1 VFLRETRRTNRDG
14 SVVSYLQLAHNE
26 RHPVSGNPVAKV
38 IHSFGRADQVDRA
51 ALARLVSSISRFLTP
66 EQAVTATTA
75 TTATTAVSAGEPGG
89 GVEVL
94 DSRRLGA
101 AWTLDR
107 IWERLGI
114 GAAIRRVATG
124 RRLDGE
130 QVERVVFAL
139 VAQRACEPGSKLAAT
154 GWVAE
159 RVAIAGCSGFTD
171 DAAYAAMDFLL
182 DALPEIAAEVFGSVA
197 HLLNLDLDIVFVDT
211 TSTYWETE
219 TADEL
224 AELADEPAD
233 DETSNPAEAGTRA
246 FGHSKDHRGDL
257 PQVVIAMAVT
267 RDGVPVRCW
276 SFPGD
281 TADTAIIRT
290 VKDDL
295 GGWGLRRL
303 VWVAD
308 RGFASAAN
316 RAYLTRGGGHYIHA
330 EKLRQTNTE
339 AAAALARPG
348 RYRTVADNLRVKEVQ
363 VAPGGDGDGDH
374 GARTQRF
381 VICHNPE
388 AAERDQ
394 RVRTNLVAHLQQLID
409 GSDSWTTRRRDEL
422 VGSLKTKPGLRRY
435 LRRTQ
440 TGLLRVDHGAIKRET
455 HLDGKWLLRTSD
467 LTLTPDDLAAA
478 YKQLLAVER
487 GWRDF
492 KGALGLRPVFHHRE
506 DRIRAHIQLCW
517 LALLLLRVIEIATG
531 DTWRNVRRELDRMHL
546 VTLATNAGQIAQ
558 RTTSTAGQQTLL
570 RALDLPEPPRIFD
583 YTLPS
588 SS

>member
-1 VFLRETRRTNRDG
+1 MFLRETRRTNRDG

-66 EQAVTATTA
+66 EQAVTVTAAATA
-75 TTATTAVSAGEPGG
+75 AGAAE
-89 GVEVL
+89 VEVL

-107 IWERLGI
+107 VWERLGI
-114 GAAIRRVATG
+114 GAAIRRVAAG
-124 RRLDGE
+124 RRLDGDA
-130 QVERVVFAL
+130 VERVVFAL

-159 RVAIAGCSGFTD
+159 RVAIGSCAGFSD

-224 AELADEPAD
+224 AELAPDAAD
-233 DETSNPAEAGTRA
+233 DEVSSPTEAGTRA
-246 FGHSKDHRGDL
+246 FGHSKDHRADL

-276 SFPGD
+276 TFPGD

-295 GGWGLRRL
+295 GEWGLRRL

-330 EKLRQTNTE
+330 EKLRHTNTE

-348 RYRTVADNLRVKEVQ
+348 RYRTVADNLRVKEVS
-363 VAPGGDGDGDH
+363 VAPGGDGDGDE

-388 AAERDQ
+388 QADRDQ
-394 RVRTNLVAHLQQLID
+394 QVRANLVAHLQQLIK
-409 GSDSWTTRRRDEL
+409 GSDTWTGRRRDEL

-435 LRRTQ
+435 LRRTPS
-440 TGLLRVDHGAIKRET
+440 GLLRVDHGAIKREQ

-492 KGALGLRPVFHHRE
+492 KGALGLRPVFHYRE

-517 LALLLLRVIEIATG
+517 LALLLLRVIENATG
-531 DTWRNVRRELDRMHL
+531 DTWRNTRRELDRMHL
-546 VTLATNAGQIAQ
+546 VTLATSAGRVAQ
-558 RTTSTAGQQTLL
+558 RSTTTPGQQTVL
-570 RALDLPEPPRIFD
+570 RALDLPEPPRFFD
-583 YTLPS
+583 FTLPDS
-588 SS
+588 R

>member
-1 VFLRETRRTNRDG
+1 MYLRETCRTNRDG
-14 SVVSYLQLAHNE
+14 SVVRYLQLAHNE
-26 RHPVSGNPVAKV
+26 RHPQTGNPVAKV
-38 IHSFGRADQVDRA
+38 IHNFGRAERVDRDG
-51 ALARLVSSISRFLTP
+51 LARLVSSISRFLDP
-66 EQAVTATTA
+66 A
-75 TTATTAVSAGEPGG
+75 TAVAAAAGAE
-89 GVEVL
+89 VEVL
-94 DSRRLGA
+94 DSRRMGG
-101 AWTLDR
+101 AWTLGR
-107 IWERLGI
+107 VWERLGI

-130 QVERVVFAL
+130 AVERVVFAL
-139 VAQRACEPGSKLAAT
+139 VAQRALEPGSKLAAT

-159 RVAIAGCSGFTD
+159 RVAIEGLGGFSD
-171 DAAYAAMDFLL
+171 DAAYRGMDFLL
-182 DALPEIAAEVFGSVA
+182 DALDEIAAEVFASVA

-219 TADEL
+219 VADEL
-224 AELADEPAD
+224 AELAEPVDD
-233 DETSNPAEAGTRA
+233 DEFTSPTEAGTRA
-246 FGHSKDHRGDL
+246 FGHSKDHRPDL

-276 SFPGD
+276 TFPGD
-281 TADTAIIRT
+281 TADQAIIRT
-290 VKDDL
+290 IKDGL

-330 EKLRQTNTE
+330 EKLRHTNTE
-339 AAAALARPG
+339 AAAALARAG

-363 VAPGGDGDGDH
+363 VAPGGNGDGDD
-374 GARTQRF
+374 GARAQRF

-388 AAERDQ
+388 QGDRDAA
-394 RVRTNLVAHLQQLID
+394 VRANLIAHLTQLID
-409 GSDSWTTRRRDEL
+409 GSDDWTPRRRDEL

-435 LRRTQ
+435 LRRTR
-440 TGLLRVDHGAIKRET
+440 TGRLRIDHGAAKWEA

-467 LTLTPDDLAAA
+467 VTLNPDDLAAA

-517 LALLLLRVIEIATG
+517 LALLLLRVIENATG
-531 DTWRNVRRELDRMHL
+531 DTWRNTRHELDRMAL
-546 VTLATNAGQIAQ
+546 VTLATPNGHVAQ
-558 RTTSTAGQQTLL
+558 RSTLTPGQKTILT
-570 RALDLPEPPRIFD
+570 ALDLPEPPRFFD
-583 YTLPS
+583 FTVPAT
-588 SS
+588 